1 MSHQCEN
8 NYDGGKIP
16 KVIRKII
23 LVLSLFALVSLNA
36 CNTVKGTA
44 TGVGRD
50 VKAIWHYGSCAWDW
64 DKDCQ
69 KKQF

>member
-1 MSHQCEN
+1 M
-8 NYDGGKIP
+8 
-16 KVIRKII
+16 IRKSFAILGL
-23 LVLSLFALVSLNA
+23 LVLVQLNA

-50 VKAIWHYGSCAWDW
+50 IKAMFHYGSCVWDW

-69 KKQF
+69 KK

>member
-1 MSHQCEN
+1 MRSFC
-8 NYDGGKIP
+8 DRDKLL
-16 KVIRKII
+16 KVIRKKLIS
-23 LVLSLFALVSLNA
+23 LLLSAFLLLSA

-50 VKAIWHYGSCAWDW
+50 IKAVWHYGSCAWDW

-69 KKQF
+69 KK

>member
-1 MSHQCEN
+1 M
-8 NYDGGKIP
+8 
-16 KVIRKII
+16 IRKTIFI
-23 LVLSLFALVSLNA
+23 LGLFILLMLNA

-50 VKAIWHYGSCAWDW
+50 IKAMFHYGSCVWDW

-69 KKQF
+69 KK